1 MHKEKIIID
10 VDTGSDDA
18 VALVCALLSEDI
30 DVLGVTTVGGN
41 VELKNTTDPHRRS
54 YWERRR
60 LPGR

>member
-18 VALVCALLSEDI
+18 VALVYALLSEDI

-41 VELKNTTDPHRRS
+41 VELKNTTDNT
-54 YWERRR
+54 
-60 LPGR
+60 L